1 GAASLP
7 TTAGAFRQP
16 SYDMYV
22 ADMIR
27 NATFESENSTVR
39 MRRGHVMFMHS
50 HNVEIENA
58 GFYNLGRT
66 DKQNTA
72 SDPTTVDATG
82 VVTHLGENDKGRYSV
97 HFHRTGT
104 DGTSEPAR
112 ISGSVVEGGPG
123 WGIVNH
129 SSYVIATDNVVY
141 DFADGMV
148 TEAGD
153 EIGRFEHNLIM
164 HIASYSTDNL
174 DAQDYGRAG
183 GNCIFMVGAGVKVI
197 GNIINNM
204 YNWPFGSAV
213 MFYGYAYFRES
224 DDPKQ
229 QVMFPA
235 ANLDD
240 PSLAKGAA

>member
-1 GAASLP
+1 A
-7 TTAGAFRQP
+7 Q
-16 SYDMYV
+16 
-22 ADMIR
+22 
-27 NATFESENSTVR
+27 
-39 MRRGHVMFMHS
+39 
-50 HNVEIENA
+50 
-58 GFYNLGRT
+58 
-66 DKQNTA
+66 
-72 SDPTTVDATG
+72 
-82 VVTHLGENDKGRYSV
+82 
-97 HFHRTGT
+97 
-104 DGTSEPAR
+104 

-183 GNCIFMVGAGVKVI
+183 GNGIFMVGAGVKVI

-240 PSLAKGAA
+240 PSLAKGAGSIDPSHVPWLVKGNEIFASPRGVSARNKLGGLLNIIEDNNIW